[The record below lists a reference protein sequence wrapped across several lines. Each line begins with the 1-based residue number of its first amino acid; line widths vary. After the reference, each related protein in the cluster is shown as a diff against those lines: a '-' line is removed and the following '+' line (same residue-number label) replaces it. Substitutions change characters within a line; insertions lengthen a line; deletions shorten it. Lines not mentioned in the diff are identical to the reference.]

1 MSLLARFELHFACLG
16 LVGRVLGLLVKPFAG
31 IFIGVN
37 KLLRIMYLTTIMVK
51 GVQKC

>member
-16 LVGRVLGLLVKPFAG
+16 LVDRVLVKPFAG